1 MVQASPV
8 GLHMREDKVIVISKA
23 VYIWA
28 TSLTSALGTS
38 LLRWA
43 SELQCR
49 PCAGEHVC
57 ARPWE
62 AMAHLSPAHSVS
74 AVPQPLLCGS
84 LLRGS
89 PAHPQAGQAGHP
101 CTAGTHRLTLL
112 TLLLPLMPQVPLV
125 SRGNEL
131 KRSHYEMMVQGMQST
146 AVERLLC
153 CNDIHLFVAGSYQA
167 LHWAEAWPCS

>member
-57 ARPWE
+57 AGPWE

-101 CTAGTHRLTLL
+101 CTAGTHRLTPASPSHASGASGFQGER
-112 TLLLPLMPQVPLV
+112 TEAKPLWDD
-125 SRGNEL
+125 GA
-131 KRSHYEMMVQGMQST
+131 GD
-146 AVERLLC
+146 A
-153 CNDIHLFVAGSYQA
+153 IH
-167 LHWAEAWPCS
+167 CSGEITMLQWHSSFCGW